1 MGATVGA
8 GGRHRHRV
16 AYRALSIGRAAV
28 VAPTSAVLGAVLPV
42 AFGLLTNGAPSP
54 TRLAGFTVALLGIW
68 LVSGSMSNK
77 QALSDRGFLLACL
90 AGLGF
95 GGFFVLIAQVE
106 RGFIFTPLILARIV
120 QLAVA
125 LLAIRTTRLPFPSFR
140 ANPIALLAGALDV
153 GGNIFYVLAQQ
164 FVRLDV
170 AAVLASFYPAST
182 VVLASVL
189 LKEKVSRSQGLGLV
203 LCLLAIVLITL

>member
-1 MGATVGA
+1 
-8 GGRHRHRV
+8 
-16 AYRALSIGRAAV
+16 
-28 VAPTSAVLGAVLPV
+28 
-42 AFGLLTNGAPSP
+42 
-54 TRLAGFTVALLGIW
+54 
-68 LVSGSMSNK
+68 MSNK

-182 VVLASVL
+182 VVLSSVL
-189 LKEKVSRSQGLGLV
+189 FEGESVTQPGIGPGSLPAGHCLDHSMTQAGLSSPTTGHLTSPQSPHPADVRQPQMAYHRINSR
-203 LCLLAIVLITL
+203 